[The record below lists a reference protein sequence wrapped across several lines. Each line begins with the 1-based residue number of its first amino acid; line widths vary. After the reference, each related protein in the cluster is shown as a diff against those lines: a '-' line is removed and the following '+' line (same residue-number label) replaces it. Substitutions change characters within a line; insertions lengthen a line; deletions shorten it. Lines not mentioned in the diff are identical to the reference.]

1 MCIVS
6 QAGNG
11 GPLKIHTS
19 APLQQDQIMKAQSW
33 FKSATGWSFF
43 LIPKLFVSRA
53 QIYRNNGQPRSRR
66 IPLPRAAVKGL
77 NPSWLQRAHR
87 RMDEVLEEERAG
99 GGTLGVLAL
108 LPGITASFGIKI

>member
-6 QAGNG
+6 HVGIG
-11 GPLKIHTS
+11 GPSKIHTS
-19 APLQQDQIMKAQSW
+19 EPLQQDQIMKAQSW

-43 LIPKLFVSRA
+43 LIPTLFVRRA

-87 RMDEVLEEERAG
+87 RMDEVLEERAG
-99 GGTLGVLAL
+99 GGVLAL

>member
-1 MCIVS
+1 M
-6 QAGNG
+6 
-11 GPLKIHTS
+11 KIHTS
-19 APLQQDQIMKAQSW
+19 EPLQQDQIMKAQSR

-43 LIPKLFVSRA
+43 LVPKLFCAQS

-66 IPLPRAAVKGL
+66 IPVPRAAVKGL
-77 NPSWLQRAHR
+77 NPSRLQRAHR

-99 GGTLGVLAL
+99 GGVLAL